1 MSGTQ
6 KPGDEMIGLLALTVA
21 ALYSGAA
28 LYVNLV
34 EKPALLALHPQDSLA
49 GWQIALRR
57 GALIQP
63 PLVTVGFLLGLV
75 AWIETHSAGYMIGAL
90 LMLAG
95 IPWTIVAILPINKSL
110 GAAVPADVA
119 GAASSALL
127 QDWYMRH
134 AVRTALGL
142 LALIAFLVALL

>member
-1 MSGTQ
+1 
-6 KPGDEMIGLLALTVA
+6 MIGLLALTVA

-34 EKPALLALHPQDSLA
+34 ERPALLALYPQDALA
-49 GWQIALRR
+49 GWQVALKR

-63 PLVTVGFLLGLV
+63 PLVTIGFLLGLA

-90 LMLAG
+90 LMLVG

-110 GAAVPADVA
+110 MRATPEAA

-127 QDWYMRH
+127 QDWYTRH

>member
-1 MSGTQ
+1 
-6 KPGDEMIGLLALTVA
+6 MIGLLALIVA
-21 ALYSGAA
+21 AFYSGAA

-34 EKPALLALHPQDSLA
+34 ERSALLALRPQDSLA
-49 GWQIALRR
+49 GWQVALKR

-63 PLVTVGFLLGLV
+63 PLVTIGFLLGLV

-95 IPWTIVAILPINKSL
+95 IPWTVVAILPINKSL
-110 GAAVPADVA
+110 RAAEPTEVA
-119 GAASSALL
+119 GAATSSLI
-127 QDWYMRH
+127 QDWYTRH

-142 LALIAFLVALL
+142 LAVFAFFVALM